1 MATLIIDKAVI
12 EDVAQ
17 VLGKTPDQLR
27 AWFKLNTS
35 VIAAVRA
42 YVSTNR
48 VVSTESIESNAV
60 AGQVLDPTL
69 VTEVLAML
77 ETGGLIERME
87 IT

>member
-17 VLGKTPDQLR
+17 VLGKSPDQLR
-27 AWFKLNTS
+27 AWFKSNTP
-35 VIAAVRA
+35 VISAIRS
-42 YVSTNR
+42 YVSINR
-48 VVSTESIESNAV
+48 VVSTESIENNAV
-60 AGQVLDPTL
+60 AGQVLDATL
-69 VTEVLAML
+69 VTEVLAVL